1 MLVGPA
7 HVLRQENASSSQST
21 ASLLPGVATLVVPR
35 RVKQVDDRRIAVMS
49 SAHSVEIAGAM
60 VRCIV
65 AAETY
70 RVSGQL
76 PEWARRAG

>member
-1 MLVGPA
+1 MYSSSAQSRFADTGIVRFGGPA
-7 HVLRQENASSSQST
+7 PPAQ
-21 ASLLPGVATLVVPR
+21 
-35 RVKQVDDRRIAVMS
+35 S